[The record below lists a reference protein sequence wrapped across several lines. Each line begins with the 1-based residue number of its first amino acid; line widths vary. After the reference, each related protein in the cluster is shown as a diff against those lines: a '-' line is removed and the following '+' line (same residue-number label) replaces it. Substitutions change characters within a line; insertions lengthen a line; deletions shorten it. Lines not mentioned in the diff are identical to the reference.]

1 MEELTKNADPNI
13 VIALVGNKSDL
24 EDQRRISTEEAKKFC
39 EENGLL
45 YFECSAKT
53 GANVREVF
61 ISVMEKIPIFEK
73 ANFSLE
79 NEQII
84 FEKKFSP
91 PKKCDYK
98 KCMFG

>member
-24 EDQRRISTEEAKKFC
+24 EDQRRVSTEEAKKFS

-53 GANVREVF
+53 GTNVRDIF
-61 ISVMEKIPIFEK
+61 ISIMEKIPIFDK
-73 ANFSLE
+73 ANFSIE
-79 NEQII
+79 NENIDFGKNQT
-84 FEKKFSP
+84 SS
-91 PKKCDYK
+91 KKCDLG
-98 KCMFG
+98 KCKFG